1 MKTLN
6 HMDHFYIR
14 SVGEA
19 ADHIAHTAQELGGA
33 RPNLRREKLDLASAL
48 EKRQDAESIE
58 RLRCVVADTRERIA
72 VYEQSIARAREQIVE
87 FTRAAILGE

>member
-19 ADHIAHTAQELGGA
+19 ADQIARKAQELGGA
-33 RPNLRREKLDLASAL
+33 RVNLRLEKVHLAWAL
-48 EKRQDAESIE
+48 ERQDAESIE
-58 RLRCVVADTRERIA
+58 ILRGAVAASEDLIA
-72 VYEQSIARAREQIVE
+72 VYERSLARAREQIVE